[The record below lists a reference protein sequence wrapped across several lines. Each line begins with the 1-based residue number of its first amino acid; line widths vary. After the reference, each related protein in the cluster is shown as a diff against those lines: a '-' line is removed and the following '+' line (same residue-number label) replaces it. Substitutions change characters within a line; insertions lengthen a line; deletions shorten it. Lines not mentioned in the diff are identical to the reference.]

1 MSIVAVILAAD
12 RSEGFPSSKYLA
24 EVRGTK
30 LVDLVVAD
38 AMTWPVDEVVVVLG
52 ADDEEVERASSLSD
66 VSVLVDPSWDEGSA
80 SPIRAVLDMAS
91 RDRSVTHCVLARG
104 DQPGVDAGIVGALIE
119 RARATE
125 ADVTVPKYR
134 YTRGWPVVLAR
145 SAWDVFLGQEGS
157 IDVHDVVAT
166 HARSVEE
173 VHVDHLAP
181 RIIERLEDLPSP
193 RR

>member
-1 MSIVAVILAAD
+1 MSILVAILAAD

-24 EVRGTK
+24 DVRGTK

-38 AMTWPVDEVVVVLG
+38 AMSWPVDEVVVVLG
-52 ADDEEVERASSLSD
+52 ADGAELERESSLSD
-66 VSVLVDPSWDEGSA
+66 VSVVVDPSWEEGSA

-91 RDRSVTHCVLARG
+91 RDRSVTHCILARG
-104 DQPGVDAGIVGALIE
+104 DQPGVDPGIVAALVE

-125 ADVTVPKYR
+125 ADVTLPKYR

-145 SAWDVFLGQEGS
+145 SVWDVFLGQEGS

-166 HARSVEE
+166 HARAVEE

-181 RIIERLEDLPSP
+181 RIIERFEDLPAS

>member
-1 MSIVAVILAAD
+1 MSIVAAILAAD

-24 EVRGTK
+24 DVRGTK

-38 AMTWPVDEVVVVLG
+38 AMSWPVDEVVVVLG
-52 ADDEEVERASSLSD
+52 ADDEDVERESSLSD
-66 VSVLVDPSWDEGSA
+66 VSVVVDPSWAEGSA

-91 RDRSVTHCVLARG
+91 RDRSVTHCILARG
-104 DQPGVDAGIVGALIE
+104 DQPGVDAGIVGALID

-125 ADVTVPKYR
+125 ADATVPKYR

-145 SAWDVFLGQEGS
+145 SVWDVFLGQEGA

-181 RIIERLEDLPSP
+181 RIIERVEDLPSP